1 MEKKFKLEFTDREV
15 DIIYQALIELPAK
28 ISMPVIETL
37 KSQLINILNPKVE
50 EEITEVKND

>member
-37 KSQLINILNPKVE
+37 KAQLVNILNPKVE

>member
-1 MEKKFKLEFTDREV
+1 MEKKFNLEFTDREV

>member
-1 MEKKFKLEFTDREV
+1 MEKKFNLEFTDREV

-37 KSQLINILNPKVE
+37 KSQLISILNPKVE